1 MYSLYRGKEN
11 CASGSYAKEN
21 ADKLLC
27 TTKEAE
33 GDSPIPAD
41 ALRPLLLIW
50 YYKVFV
56 LRERDYRTGLAFQ
69 RVDCLIQRSDDRLL
83 VRICSDELHRC
94 FYLWKH
100 ASRSKLPFFDVLHCI
115 FQVQL
120 IQVFLIRLVEVDGNF
135 LYLGQDHQHVGAY
148 LLSKQLCSE
157 ILVNYRCYAFHR
169 SVGVLYDRN
178 TAAACSDYDLVLCGE
193 RTVDGETG
201 QVPGQISARL
211 NASLALGIVDIRSCE
226 NGVIC
231 LRPDERGEDELKLS
245 FPAVVGVSCG
255 LRGALQELKPRL
267 EGMKRARAA
276 NIPHL
281 DAGALGFRWDEVG
294 EAASPTK
301 VRSVS
306 RVNWARECVMVESL
320 ADGVDISLEM
330 IYGR

>member
-1 MYSLYRGKEN
+1 MEN
-11 CASGSYAKEN
+11 LFTPMQKNSAVDYVIEQIKAQLLCGQILPG
-21 ADKLLC
+21 DKLPSESELC
-27 TTKEAE
+27 ANL
-33 GDSPIPAD
+33 GVSRGS
-41 ALRPLLLIW
+41 LRSAM
-50 YYKVFV
+50 KVF
-56 LRERDYRTGLAFQ
+56 E
-69 RVDCLIQRSDDRLL
+69 
-83 VRICSDELHRC
+83 
-94 FYLWKH
+94 
-100 ASRSKLPFFDVLHCI
+100 
-115 FQVQL
+115 
-120 IQVFLIRLVEVDGNF
+120 
-135 LYLGQDHQHVGAY
+135 
-148 LLSKQLCSE
+148 
-157 ILVNYRCYAFHR
+157 
-169 SVGVLYDRN
+169 
-178 TAAACSDYDLVLCGE
+178 
-193 RTVDGETG
+193 
-201 QVPGQISARL
+201 
-211 NASLALGIVDIRSCE
+211 ALGVVDIRSCE